1 MAVLGVL
8 TPALWEIS
16 FSGGLTAILLLDG
29 NDSGGSSL
37 LCLFR
42 QASLG
47 TALAI
52 GLITGPSACL
62 LKPGPVVVAVA
73 KATGASPPNF
83 PPLAPAGNL
92 VRS

>member
-8 TPALWEIS
+8 TPALPETS
-16 FSGGLTAILLLDG
+16 FKGGLVVTLLLDG
-29 NDSGGSSL
+29 KDSGGYSL
-37 LCLFR
+37 VCLFR
-42 QASLG
+42 HVSSG

-62 LKPGPVVVAVA
+62 LRPGPVVVAVA
-73 KATGASPPNF
+73 KATVAPPPNV
-83 PPLAPAGNL
+83 PPLAPAGDL